1 MKLVAYTSDGSL
13 IFDARVDTSSVDGD
27 LKDLYRKLNDTS
39 QEITKQTAVVKDLEK
54 GYEELNS
61 ALEDAKA
68 HEDPRRIRAYSN
80 ALAEVGAELDAAKDK
95 LASLKVLQTD
105 IRREIRSTGSNFTEQ
120 VQKITSG
127 VTKITKLLSR
137 TFVRFLSLQIIYK
150 ALNYIRDALVATMPE
165 FQELQASLKNL
176 AVEFLN
182 VAAPLIQ
189 IFTPA
194 LKNLINILTQV
205 ANTIYN
211 VIAALVKVFGGDLP
225 ERIESIPEN
234 LKKAGKQAKK
244 ASKNFAAFDEIMQ
257 VGQNA
262 MVGEADA
269 VSEAMAEAN
278 EAAKDTEKTTE
289 SIKDK
294 LLNFLKELGTISLA
308 GLFLPKTASFLGF
321 LNGLGESYKAY
332 KDMYE
337 NGIKWSNLT
346 DSLLAFAQTVASAVT
361 FLSAIGWMKDAK
373 GVATLSFILIADAIC
388 RLYTTFKDIYENG
401 ITWTNLTNG
410 LVAFATLVAA
420 AALLITISKKV
431 SKGSGIWNICI
442 GLASTAGFLLLA
454 AGMCGLYFAFKDA
467 FENGITWKNLALGL
481 LSFGAVVA
489 SVIILIKIA
498 KLKKGT
504 ASAIGKAGESAG
516 SSKSPTSAW
525 KMLGAGLATVAPF
538 LLLAAGMCAIYLAF
552 PKAFENGIN
561 WANICQGLLPF
572 AAGVAVALGLG
583 LAATLILKKTGNS
596 VWTLLAAGLGVA
608 VPFLVIAAGM
618 CAIYTAFPKAFENG
632 IDWGAIS
639 KGLGKFAALVGT
651 AIGIGTVVQL
661 TLGGKGIFAILA
673 GGLATAA
680 PFLLIAA
687 GMCAVYTAFPKA
699 FEDGINWANICKGL
713 GKFGAIVGSVITV
726 GALVAAFTGGAGLIA
741 ILAGGLAA
749 AAPFLLIAV
758 GMCMVWNKYKDAFDN
773 GIQWDNLTL
782 GLKNFA
788 TDLAEALKIK
798 SQAKLGT
805 ITGGLLNMLTGGVSK
820 MAPFLL
826 IATAIAELYKEY
838 KDVFDNGVQWDN
850 LVKGLDD
857 FCNQVKNAFETLD
870 KNITNWWKNSEIKKV
885 MDQMTTFFKNNKSN
899 FRVLQTG
906 MLQNEQAAV
915 LDATQNVPV
924 STFRY
929 SGAVTGNLPGISRV
943 ISPATTSTTPTSDA
957 LNLDMLTAAF
967 TRALQNS
974 SYGTAVMQV
983 DGTTFAQLVY
993 KYNGAESS
1001 RVGVNLLTKE

>member
-1 MKLVAYTSDGSL
+1 MAYTSDGSL
-13 IFDARVDTSSVDGD
+13 IFDARVDTSSVDSD

-39 QEITKQTAVVKDLEK
+39 GAIAEQTAVVKDLEK
-54 GYEELNS
+54 GYEELND
-61 ALEDAKA
+61 ALEGAQRN
-68 HEDPRRIRAYSN
+68 EDPRRIRAYSN
-80 ALAEVGAELDAAKDK
+80 SLKEVGAELEQAKDR
-95 LASLKVLQTD
+95 LAALKALQTD
-105 IRREIRSTGSNFTEQ
+105 IRSEIRTTGSDFAGQ

-127 VTKITKLLSR
+127 VTKITKLISR
-137 TFVRFLSLQIIYK
+137 MFTRFIGAQIIYK
-150 ALNYIRDALVATMPE
+150 GLMYIKDSLIATMPQ
-165 FQELQASLKNL
+165 FQELQANLKNL

-194 LKNLINILTQV
+194 LKQLINILTQV
-205 ANTIYN
+205 ANTVYN

-234 LKKAGKQAKK
+234 LKKAGKQAKR

-257 VGQNA
+257 IGQNA
-262 MVGEADA
+262 MVTEADA
-269 VSEAMAEAN
+269 VSAAMAKAN
-278 EAAKDTEKTTE
+278 KAAKETDKTTE

-321 LNGLGESYKAY
+321 LHGLGKTYKAY
-332 KDMYE
+332 KDMFE
-337 NGIKWSNLT
+337 NGITWSNLV
-346 DSLLAFAQTVASAVT
+346 DGLEGFAETVASAVG
-361 FLSAIGWMKDAK
+361 FVAAVGWFKSAK
-373 GVATLSFILIADAIC
+373 GWTVISVVLIAEAMC
-388 RLYTTFKDIYENG
+388 MLYAAYKDIFTNG
-401 ITWTNLTNG
+401 ITWENLSLTLAG
-410 LVAFATLVAA
+410 FATAVASA
-420 AALLITISKKV
+420 ITTVTIGKFVK
-431 SKGSGIWNICI
+431 KGSGMWGIWLGFANTV
-442 GLASTAGFLLLA
+442 SFLLIA
-454 AGMCGLYFAFKDA
+454 AGMCGLYLAFKDA
-467 FENGITWKNLALGL
+467 FTNGITWENLTLGL
-481 LSFGAVVA
+481 ASFGLVVA
-489 SVIILIKIA
+489 AIIMKIKISKMA
-498 KLKKGT
+498 KGAG
-504 ASAIGKAGESAG
+504 ASEIGKAGEAAG
-516 SSKSPTSAW
+516 NAKSPTSAW
-525 KMLGAGLATVAPF
+525 KILGAGLAIVAPF

-561 WANICQGLLPF
+561 WSNICQGLESF
-572 AAGVAVALGLG
+572 AAGVGIALGLG

-618 CAIYTAFPKAFENG
+618 CAIYTAFPKVFENG

-661 TLGGKGIFAILA
+661 TLGGEGIFAILA
-673 GGLATAA
+673 GGLAAAA

-699 FEDGINWANICKGL
+699 FEDGFNWANICKGL
-713 GKFGAIVGSVITV
+713 GKFGSVVGSVITV
-726 GALVAAFTGGAGLIA
+726 GALVAAFTGGAGLLA

-773 GIQWDNLTL
+773 GIQWDKLTL

-805 ITGGLLNMLTGGVSK
+805 ITGGLLSLLTGGVSK

-857 FCNQVKNAFETLD
+857 FCNQVKNAFETLN
-870 KNITNWWKNSEIKKV
+870 KNITNWWKNNELKKV
-885 MDQMTTFFKNNKSN
+885 MDQTTTFFKNNKSN

-915 LDATQNVPV
+915 LDAAQNVPV

-943 ISPATTSTTPTSDA
+943 ISPATTSSTTGTSDA
-957 LNLDMLTAAF
+957 LNFDMLTAAF

-974 SYGTAVMQV
+974 GYGTAVMQV

-993 KYNGAESS
+993 KYNGAETA
-1001 RVGVNLLTKE
+1001 RVGVNLLSKE

>member
-1 MKLVAYTSDGSL
+1 MPYSSDGSL
-13 IFDARVDTSSVDGD
+13 IFDTQIDTSGVDRD
-27 LKDLYRKLNDTS
+27 LKELYKKLDDTS
-39 QEITKQTAVVKDLEK
+39 REINKQTAVVKDLEK
-54 GYEELNS
+54 GYEELNN
-61 ALEDAKA
+61 ALEGAQA
-68 HEDPRRIRAYSN
+68 REDPRMIRAYTN

-95 LASLKVLQTD
+95 LAGLKVMQTD
-105 IRREIRSTGSNFTEQ
+105 LRSEIRTTSSNFSNQVEKMSTGISKLGKMFSRMFT
-120 VQKITSG
+120 
-127 VTKITKLLSR
+127 
-137 TFVRFLSLQIIYK
+137 RFIGMQLIYK
-150 ALNYIRDALVATMPE
+150 GLLYLKDALVATMPE
-165 FQELQASLKNL
+165 FQVLQASLKNL
-176 AVEFLN
+176 AVSFVN
-182 VAAPLIQ
+182 VAAPLVK

-194 LKNLINILTQV
+194 LQRLLGILTQV
-205 ANTIYN
+205 ADMAYN
-211 VIAALVKVFGGDLP
+211 VIAAIVRVFGGDLP

-234 LKKAGKQAKK
+234 IGKAGKQAKK
-244 ASKNFAAFDEIMQ
+244 ASKSFASFDTIMQ
-257 VGQNA
+257 IGQNA
-262 MVGEADA
+262 MVTEAAA
-269 VSEAMAEAN
+269 VTTAMTEAN
-278 EAAKDTEKTTE
+278 EAAEETEETTE

-294 LLNFLKELGTISLA
+294 LLNFLKDLGAISLA
-308 GLFLPKTASFLGF
+308 GLFLPKTANFIGF
-321 LNGLGESYKAY
+321 LDGLGKSYNAY

-337 NGIKWSNLT
+337 NGITWSNLV
-346 DSLLAFAQTVASAVT
+346 DGLEGFAETVASAVG
-361 FLSAIGWMKDAK
+361 FVAAVGWFKSAK
-373 GVATLSFILIADAIC
+373 GWTVISVVLIAEAMC
-388 RLYTTFKDIYENG
+388 MLYAAYKDIFKNG
-401 ITWTNLTNG
+401 ITWENLSLTLEG
-410 LVAFATLVAA
+410 FATAVASA
-420 AALLITISKKV
+420 ITTVTIGKFVK
-431 SKGSGIWNICI
+431 KGSGMWGIWLGFANTV
-442 GLASTAGFLLLA
+442 SFLLIA
-454 AGMCGLYFAFKDA
+454 AGMCGLYLAFKDA
-467 FENGITWKNLALGL
+467 FKNGITWENLTLGL
-481 LSFGAVVA
+481 ASFGLVVA
-489 SVIILIKIA
+489 AIIMKIKISKMA
-498 KLKKGT
+498 KGAG
-504 ASAIGKAGESAG
+504 ASEIGKAGEAAG
-516 SSKSPTSAW
+516 NAKSPTSAW
-525 KMLGAGLATVAPF
+525 KILGAGLAIVAPF

-561 WANICQGLLPF
+561 WANICIGLKPF
-572 AAGVAVALGLG
+572 ATGVAVALGLG

-632 IDWGAIS
+632 INWGAIS
-639 KGLGKFAALVGT
+639 KGLGKFAELAGI
-651 AIGIGTVVQL
+651 AIGVGTVVAL
-661 TLGGKGIFAILA
+661 TLGKKGIFAILA
-673 GGLATAA
+673 GGLAAAA

-713 GKFGAIVGSVITV
+713 GKFGEVVGSVITV
-726 GALVAAFTGGAGLIA
+726 GTLVAAFTGGAGLIA
-741 ILAGGLAA
+741 ILVGGLAA

-758 GMCMVWNKYKDAFDN
+758 GMCMVWKKYSDAFDN

-798 SQAKLGT
+798 SKAKLGT

-850 LVKGLDD
+850 LVKGLDE
-857 FCNQVKNAFETLD
+857 FCNKVKNAFETLD

-885 MDQMTTFFKNNKSN
+885 MDQMTSFFKNNKSN
-899 FRVLQTG
+899 FSVLQTG

-915 LDATQNVPV
+915 LDAAQNVPV

-943 ISPATTSTTPTSDA
+943 ISPATTSTTSTPDA

-993 KYNGAESS
+993 KYNGAEAS
-1001 RVGVNLLTKE
+1001 RIGVNLLSKE

>member
-1 MKLVAYTSDGSL
+1 MAYTSDGSL

-61 ALEDAKA
+61 ELEDAKA

-95 LASLKVLQTD
+95 LAELKALQTD
-105 IRREIRSTGSNFTEQ
+105 IRREVRSTGSNFTEQ
-120 VQKITSG
+120 VQSITSG

-137 TFVRFLSLQIIYK
+137 TFVRFLSWQIIYK
-150 ALNYIRDALVATMPE
+150 ALTYLKESLIATMPQ

-176 AVEFLN
+176 AIEFLN

-234 LKKAGKQAKK
+234 LKKAGKQAKR

-262 MVGEADA
+262 MVTEADA
-269 VSEAMAEAN
+269 VSKAMAEAN
-278 EAAKDTEKTTE
+278 EAAKETDKTTE

-294 LLNFLKELGTISLA
+294 LLDFLKELGTISLA
-308 GLFLPKTASFLGF
+308 GLVLPKTASFLGF
-321 LNGLGESYKAY
+321 LNGLGKTYKAY

-337 NGIKWSNLT
+337 NGITWSNLT
-346 DSLLAFAQTVASAVT
+346 DGLLAFAQTVASAVT

-373 GVATLSFILIADAIC
+373 GVATLSFILIADAMC

-442 GLASTAGFLLLA
+442 GLASTAGFLLIA

-489 SVIILIKIA
+489 GVIILIKIA

-525 KMLGAGLATVAPF
+525 KMLGAGLAIVAPF

-561 WANICQGLLPF
+561 WSNICQGLLPF

-618 CAIYTAFPKAFENG
+618 CA
-632 IDWGAIS
+632 
-639 KGLGKFAALVGT
+639 
-651 AIGIGTVVQL
+651 
-661 TLGGKGIFAILA
+661 
-673 GGLATAA
+673 
-680 PFLLIAA
+680 
-687 GMCAVYTAFPKA
+687 VYTAFPKA

-726 GALVAAFTGGAGLIA
+726 GTLVATFTGGAGLMA

-758 GMCMVWNKYKDAFDN
+758 GMCMVWNKYSDAFDN

-798 SQAKLGT
+798 SKAKLGT

-820 MAPFLL
+820 MAPFLV

-857 FCNQVKNAFETLD
+857 FCTKVVNAFNSLD
-870 KNITNWWKNSEIKKV
+870 GKIAKWWESSEIRKIMEKIAKFPEKNKNSFSSLWANTV
-885 MDQMTTFFKNNKSN
+885 QS
-899 FRVLQTG
+899 R
-906 MLQNEQAAV
+906 QAA
-915 LDATQNVPV
+915 LLETAQSGPV
-924 STFRY
+924 TAFRY

-943 ISPATTSTTPTSDA
+943 ISPATTSTTSTPDA